1 MHGAA
6 WGRCCSGAPVE
17 GWRAVRAA
25 LTPLKCAEAGELH
38 LVPGR
43 HSTPHLG
50 QDGTEVASTCARG
63 WPVAAATASINCPRF
78 ISSSTAVIGVLAVIV
93 ACRKTGSVYDM
104 PGRAVLYHREGAGC
118 RWAPLEFV
126 KPTPASSA
134 CR

>member
-1 MHGAA
+1 VAEILVGYA
-6 WGRCCSGAPVE
+6 RCSTTSQD
-17 GWRAVRAA
+17 VRAQLSA
-25 LTPLKCAEAGELH
+25 
-38 LVPGR
+38 GR

-104 PGRAVLYHREGAGC
+104 PGRAVLYHREASRC
-118 RWAPLEFV
+118 RWAPLEFA
-126 KPTPASSA
+126 KPIPGQFRLSITTPLPGV
-134 CR
+134 